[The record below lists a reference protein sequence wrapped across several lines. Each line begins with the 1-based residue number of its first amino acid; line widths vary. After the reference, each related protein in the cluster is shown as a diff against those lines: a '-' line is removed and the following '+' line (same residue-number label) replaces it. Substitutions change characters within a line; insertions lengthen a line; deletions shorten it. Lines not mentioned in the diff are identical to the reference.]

1 MPRAFC
7 IYLLAST
14 AMAQIQPAPSAAA
27 SSGAGGTCGTGSIEG
42 IVSDATSHAPL
53 RKVQV
58 TLTGAIAVALNAVTD
73 AGGRFAFRELAAG
86 SYWLGAWK
94 PGYNPPQA
102 IFAAEAQSAG
112 VVLGDGEQRKG
123 IEIALLPGGAIGGC
137 AVTAVH
143 PAYEQTRRNLSGVAG
158 GTATNDKGEY
168 RIDNLAPGRY
178 HVFAHCRVALPA
190 AHPLLP
196 RGDPRTPHE
205 TYLP

>member
-14 AMAQIQPAPSAAA
+14 AMAQIQPAPPAAA
-27 SSGAGGTCGTGSIEG
+27 SSGAGGTGGTGSIEG

-112 VVLGDGEQRKG
+112 VVLGDGEQRKD
-123 IEIALLPGGAIGGC
+123 IEIAIELPIEFIELCEGDG
-137 AVTAVH
+137 VTPEIVLRGFIAD
-143 PAYEQTRRNLSGVAG
+143 LAG
-158 GTATNDKGEY
+158 IHNW
-168 RIDNLAPGRY
+168 
-178 HVFAHCRVALPA
+178 A
-190 AHPLLP
+190 ANP
-196 RGDPRTPHE
+196 RADG
-205 TYLP
+205 

>member
-27 SSGAGGTCGTGSIEG
+27 SSGAGGTGGTGSIEG

-86 SYWLGAWK
+86 SYWVL
-94 PGYNPPQA
+94 PR
-102 IFAAEAQSAG
+102 SAKRNRIAVG
-112 VVLGDGEQRKG
+112 IGEQRTHRL
-123 IEIALLPGGAIGGC
+123 I
-137 AVTAVH
+137 
-143 PAYEQTRRNLSGVAG
+143 
-158 GTATNDKGEY
+158 
-168 RIDNLAPGRY
+168 RY
-178 HVFAHCRVALPA
+178 
-190 AHPLLP
+190 
-196 RGDPRTPHE
+196 RTPIVKIAHAQ
-205 TYLP
+205 LSPVVK

>member
-14 AMAQIQPAPSAAA
+14 AMAQIQPAH
-27 SSGAGGTCGTGSIEG
+27 GAGGTGGTGSIEG

-94 PGYNPPQA
+94 PGYQ
-102 IFAAEAQSAG
+102 
-112 VVLGDGEQRKG
+112 
-123 IEIALLPGGAIGGC
+123 IGR
-137 AVTAVH
+137 A
-143 PAYEQTRRNLSGVAG
+143 SG
-158 GTATNDKGEY
+158 
-168 RIDNLAPGRY
+168 R
-178 HVFAHCRVALPA
+178 
-190 AHPLLP
+190 
-196 RGDPRTPHE
+196 
-205 TYLP
+205 